1 MHKFTPLKQ
10 DIFQKPSK
18 YNISI
23 YFSHFG
29 TSFVF
34 HLIKNYLYDSTRERN
49 TLCSQ
54 SQVYTPWTH
63 TYNWHTNKVF

>member
-34 HLIKNYLYDSTRERN
+34 HLIKNYLYDSTCIAKKHTVFSKSGLH
-49 TLCSQ
+49 TLD
-54 SQVYTPWTH
+54 
-63 TYNWHTNKVF
+63 TYI